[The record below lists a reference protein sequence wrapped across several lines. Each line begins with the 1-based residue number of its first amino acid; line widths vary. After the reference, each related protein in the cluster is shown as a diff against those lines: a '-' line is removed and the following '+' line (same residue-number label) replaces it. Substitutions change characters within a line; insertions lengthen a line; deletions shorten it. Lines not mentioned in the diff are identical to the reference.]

1 MQEKS
6 VTIHNPSG
14 LHARPA
20 ALLVQTAGRFTSDV
34 QIEKDGKSVDAKSV
48 LGVMS
53 LAVSP
58 GSQIVIRADGADEQ
72 EAVDALMEL
81 IHQGLGESD

>member
-34 QIEKDGKSVDAKSV
+34 QIEKDGKSVNAKSV

>member
-34 QIEKDGKSVDAKSV
+34 QIEKDGKSVNAKSV

-72 EAVDALMEL
+72 EAVDALVEL